1 MLFTSTRNNKLEVS
15 FSRAVKDCLPEDG
28 GVFVPSPNAFEDLR
42 RWIYYINEQTSFTS
56 IAGTLTS
63 AFMQNEFSPI
73 ICQTIAEKAFP
84 FSPVITQLDDNLF
97 NLELYH
103 GYTGCYRDFGVS
115 YLCSYLETTHELNGG
130 NSVFVDFTHG
140 ELGTLLAKVLRGKKH
155 IKAVLVYETGSVRG
169 LESQDY
175 IWNGGNI
182 LPLEMEGSES
192 HIKTQIANLFTDK
205 EFVASHNLTLANT
218 TNVCRLMA
226 QVFHFPYAFAQ
237 IKNKVDGDIFYSME
251 AGNYGMLAAGL
262 YSWRFALPVNGF
274 YVPATPALGVDAAG
288 NAQILDSFVSLHKR
302 NGADPV
308 FPANIERLETFFGSN
323 SLMIRN
329 FVFPATVNER
339 QREKAA
345 KELFIKYNLFA
356 DPGTASA
363 YAAAKESTEL
373 AAGGEADGALVL
385 VSQNHPSLSSHYCRL
400 VVGETPVMP
409 ENIAA
414 TLKPVRLERD
424 VIKNTTELK
433 KEISAFLKL
442 VER

>member
-1 MLFTSTRNNKLEVS
+1 MIFTSTRNNKIEVS

-28 GVFVPSPNAFEDLR
+28 GVFVPAQNTFEDLR
-42 RWIYYINEQTSFTS
+42 RWIYYINESTSFTS

-63 AFMQNEFSPI
+63 AFMKDEFSPI
-73 ICQTIAEKAFP
+73 ICQTIAEMAFP
-84 FSPVITQLDDNLF
+84 FSPVITQLDENLF

-155 IKAVLVYETGSVRG
+155 IKAVLVYEKGSVRG
-169 LESQDY
+169 LENEDY
-175 IWNGGNI
+175 LWNGGNI
-182 LPLEMEGSES
+182 LPLEMEGTEAQ
-192 HIKTQIANLFTDK
+192 IKSAIASLFNDK
-205 EFVASHNLTLANT
+205 DFVAKYNLTLANT

-262 YSWRFALPVNGF
+262 YGWRFALPVNGF

-288 NAQILDSFVSLHKR
+288 NAQILDSFVSLKKR
-302 NGADPV
+302 CGVDPV

-329 FVFPATVNER
+329 FVFPQTVNER

-345 KELFIKYNLFA
+345 KELFIKYGIFA

-363 YAAAKESTEL
+363 YAAAKESSDFNE
-373 AAGGEADGALVL
+373 GGEADSALVL

-414 TLKPVRLERD
+414 TIKPVRLNRE
-424 VIKNTTELK
+424 VIKNADELK
-433 KEISAFLKL
+433 KVIQSALQ
-442 VER
+442 

>member
-1 MLFTSTRNNKLEVS
+1 MIFTSTRNNKLEVS

-28 GVFVPSPNAFEDLR
+28 GVFVPSANAFEDLR
-42 RWIYYINEQTSFTS
+42 RWIYYINETTSFTS

-84 FSPVITQLDDNLF
+84 FSPVITQLDENLF

-130 NSVFVDFTHG
+130 DSVFVDFTHG

-155 IKAVLVYETGSVRG
+155 IKAVLVYEKGSVRG
-169 LESQDY
+169 LENEDY
-175 IWNGGNI
+175 MWNGGNI
-182 LPLEMEGSES
+182 LPLEMEGTEAQ
-192 HIKTQIANLFTDK
+192 IKSAIAGLFTDK
-205 EFVASHNLTLANT
+205 DFVANYNLTLANT

-288 NAQILDSFVSLHKR
+288 YAQILDSFVSLKKR
-302 NGADPV
+302 CGVDPV

-329 FVFPATVNER
+329 FVFPEAVNER

-345 KELFIKYNLFA
+345 KELFIKYGVFA

-363 YAAAKESTEL
+363 YAAAKESSDFDE
-373 AAGGEADGALVL
+373 GGEADSALVL
-385 VSQNHPSLSSHYCRL
+385 VSQNHPALNSHYCRL
-400 VVGETPVMP
+400 VVGETPDMP

-414 TLKPVRLERD
+414 TLKPVRLNHD
-424 VIKNTTELK
+424 VIKSLDELK
-433 KEISAFLKL
+433 KIIIASLGK
-442 VER
+442 

>member
-1 MLFTSTRNNKLEVS
+1 MIFTSTRNSNLEVS

-28 GVFVPSPNAFEDLR
+28 GVFVPSANAFEDLR
-42 RWIYYINEQTSFTS
+42 RWIYYINQDTSFTS

-84 FSPVITQLDDNLF
+84 FSPVITQLDENLF

-155 IKAVLVYETGSVRG
+155 IKAVLVYEQGSVRG
-169 LESQDY
+169 LEQEDY
-175 IWNGGNI
+175 VWNGGNI
-182 LPLEMEGSES
+182 LPLEMEGSEGQ
-192 HIKTQIANLFTDK
+192 IKTAIASLFADK
-205 EFVASHNLTLANT
+205 AFVAEHHLTLANT

-237 IKNKVDGDIFYSME
+237 IKHKVDGDIFYSME

-274 YVPATPALGVDAAG
+274 YIPSTPALGTDAAG
-288 NAQILDSFVSLHKR
+288 YAQILDSFVSIQQR
-302 NGADPV
+302 DATNPAV
-308 FPANIERLETFFGSN
+308 PANIERLETFFGNN

-329 FVFPATVNER
+329 FVFPASVNER
-339 QREKAA
+339 DREKAA
-345 KELFIKYNLFA
+345 KELFIKYGVFA

-363 YAAAKESTEL
+363 YAAAKSSADL
-373 AAGGEADGALVL
+373 AAGGEADSALVL
-385 VSQNHPSLSSHYCRL
+385 VSQNHPALNAKYCRL
-400 VVGETPVMP
+400 VVGETPELP
-409 ENIAA
+409 AEIAE
-414 TLKPVRLERD
+414 TLKPVRLNRE
-424 VIKNTTELK
+424 VIRNVEELK
-433 KEISAFLKL
+433 KAIKQI
-442 VER
+442 

>member
-1 MLFTSTRNNKLEVS
+1 MIFTSTRNNKIEVS

-28 GVFVPSPNAFEDLR
+28 GVFVPAQNTFEDLR
-42 RWIYYINEQTSFTS
+42 RWIYYINESTSFTS

-63 AFMQNEFSPI
+63 AFMKDEFSPI
-73 ICQTIAEKAFP
+73 ICQTIAEMAFP
-84 FSPVITQLDDNLF
+84 FSPVITQLDENLF

-155 IKAVLVYETGSVRG
+155 IKAVLVYEKGSVRG
-169 LESQDY
+169 LENEDY
-175 IWNGGNI
+175 LWSGGNI
-182 LPLEMEGSES
+182 LPLEMEGTEAQ
-192 HIKTQIANLFTDK
+192 IKSAIASLFNDK
-205 EFVASHNLTLANT
+205 DFVAKYNLTLANT

-262 YSWRFALPVNGF
+262 YGWRFALPVNGF

-288 NAQILDSFVSLHKR
+288 NAQILDSFVSLKKR
-302 NGADPV
+302 CGVDPV

-329 FVFPATVNER
+329 FVFPQTVNER

-345 KELFIKYNLFA
+345 KELFIKYGIFA

-363 YAAAKESTEL
+363 YAAAKESSDFNE
-373 AAGGEADGALVL
+373 GVEADSALVL

-400 VVGETPVMP
+400 VVGETPIMP

-414 TLKPVRLERD
+414 TIKPVRLNRE
-424 VIKNTTELK
+424 VIKSADELK
-433 KEISAFLKL
+433 KVIQSALQ
-442 VER
+442 

>member
-1 MLFTSTRNNKLEVS
+1 MIFTSTRNNKIEVS

-28 GVFVPSPNAFEDLR
+28 GVFVPAQNTFEDLR
-42 RWIYYINEQTSFTS
+42 RWIYYINESTSFTS

-63 AFMQNEFSPI
+63 AFMKDEFSPI
-73 ICQTIAEKAFP
+73 ICQTIAEMAFP
-84 FSPVITQLDDNLF
+84 FSPVITQLDENLF

-155 IKAVLVYETGSVRG
+155 IKAVLVYEKGSVRG
-169 LESQDY
+169 LENEDY
-175 IWNGGNI
+175 LWNGGNI
-182 LPLEMEGSES
+182 LPLEMEGTEAQ
-192 HIKTQIANLFTDK
+192 IKSAIASLFNDK
-205 EFVASHNLTLANT
+205 DFVAKYNLTLANT

-262 YSWRFALPVNGF
+262 YGWRFALPVNGF

-288 NAQILDSFVSLHKR
+288 NAQILDSFVSLKKR
-302 NGADPV
+302 CGVDPV

-329 FVFPATVNER
+329 FVFPQTVNER

-345 KELFIKYNLFA
+345 KELFINYGIFA

-363 YAAAKESTEL
+363 YAAAKESSDFNE
-373 AAGGEADGALVL
+373 GGEADSALVL

-400 VVGETPVMP
+400 VVGETPIMP

-414 TLKPVRLERD
+414 TIKPVRLNRE
-424 VIKNTTELK
+424 VIKNADELK
-433 KEISAFLKL
+433 KVIQSALQ
-442 VER
+442 

>member
-1 MLFTSTRNNKLEVS
+1 MIFTSTRNNKLEVS
-15 FSRAVKDCLPEDG
+15 FSRAVKECLPDDG
-28 GVFVPSPNAFEDLR
+28 GVFVPSADAFEDLR
-42 RWIYYINEQTSFTS
+42 RWIYYIDEKTSFTS

-84 FSPVITQLDDNLF
+84 FSPVITQLDENLF

-155 IKAVLVYETGSVRG
+155 IKAILVYETGSVRG
-169 LESQDY
+169 LEEEDY
-175 IWNGGNI
+175 LWNGGNI
-182 LPLEMEGSES
+182 YPLEMQGSEAD
-192 HIKTQIANLFTDK
+192 IKAAVASLFTDK
-205 EFVASHNLTLANT
+205 EFVAAHNLTLANT

-237 IKNKVDGDIFYSME
+237 IKSKVDGDIFYSME

-274 YVPATPALGVDAAG
+274 YLPATPALGVDAAG
-288 NAQILDSFVSLHKR
+288 YAQILDSFVSLKKR
-302 NGADPV
+302 DGADPIV
-308 FPANIERLETFFGSN
+308 PANIERLETFFGSN

-329 FVFPATVNER
+329 FVFPASVNER
-339 QREKAA
+339 DREKAA
-345 KELFIKYNLFA
+345 KELFIKYGVFA
-356 DPGTASA
+356 DPGTASS
-363 YAAAKESTEL
+363 YAAAKENAEL
-373 AAGGEADGALVL
+373 EGGEEDGALIL
-385 VSQNHPSLSSHYCRL
+385 VSQNHPALSSRYCRL
-400 VVGETPVMP
+400 VVGETPLMP
-409 ENIAA
+409 DNIAA
-414 TLKPVRLERD
+414 TLKPVRLNRP
-424 VIKNTTELK
+424 VIKDAEELK
-433 KEISAFLKL
+433 KACQAALQ
-442 VER
+442 